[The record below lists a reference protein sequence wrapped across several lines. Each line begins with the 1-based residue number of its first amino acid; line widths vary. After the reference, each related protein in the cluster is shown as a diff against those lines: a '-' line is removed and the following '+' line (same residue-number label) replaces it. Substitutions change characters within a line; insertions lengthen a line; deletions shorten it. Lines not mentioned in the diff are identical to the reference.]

1 MGPSLTCSAEHVKKT
16 RQFLYRHG
24 AEQGLA
30 GQLTV
35 SEEELTQFKSRVGVA
50 LDKMAAAKEQERE
63 KVCDERGLFL
73 TLSAAVSFVLY
84 YINFLLSSPPL
95 FSPPLPS
102 PSLPPLLF
110 PPLPSLSWQLS

>member
-50 LDKMAAAKEQERE
+50 LDKMAAVKEQERE
-63 KVCDERGLFL
+63 RVCDERGLPL

-84 YINFLLSSPPL
+84 CINFLLSPL
-95 FSPPLPS
+95 FPLS
-102 PSLPPLLF
+102 FPSLP
-110 PPLPSLSWQLS
+110 SISWQLS